1 MCHLARA
8 YSTDTRGISAIA
20 AMWVLLTKY
29 IALAKDFHVASTTCA
44 KELAYAMNTRQ
55 SQPTAIWDGW
65 KILCTDTA
73 QYGLAENGANQ
84 TWSELRWSFV
94 RPLWWKLLPEPQN
107 QSLSLLIQLEKK
119 RKNGQKRKK
128 TSPRLAVKIT
138 LFFQKI
144 PGMKSELENEMRVGS
159 QSSQVVQT
167 QQADLFTFCLYIR
180 ASGVCYET
188 EQ

>member
-1 MCHLARA
+1 M
-8 YSTDTRGISAIA
+8 GEE
-20 AMWVLLTKY
+20 K
-29 IALAKDFHVASTTCA
+29 KN
-44 KELAYAMNTRQ
+44 E
-55 SQPTAIWDGW
+55 
-65 KILCTDTA
+65 
-73 QYGLAENGANQ
+73 
-84 TWSELRWSFV
+84 
-94 RPLWWKLLPEPQN
+94 
-107 QSLSLLIQLEKK
+107 EKK

-159 QSSQVVQT
+159 QSSRVVQT